1 MVAQTSIFRIPAQIT
16 IGRGSAD
23 SVGMEAKRL
32 GGTNVFVISDP
43 ALQSLGITDQ
53 IVASLK
59 AQGLGTA
66 VYAAIAPEPVI
77 DSVGPCLAAAL
88 ASGCNLVVG
97 VGGGSALDTGKAIAM
112 LLGNGGSVR
121 DYLGVGVVP
130 KRGVPSIMIPTTA
143 GTGAEVTPNAL
154 FQVPELQDKRAVV
167 SPYIIPDVAIID
179 PLLTLSVPPKV
190 TASTGMDA
198 LCHAIESYTS
208 VKASVLT
215 EPYSLEAI
223 RLIGNNLRI
232 VVADGSNLEAREAM
246 AKGSLLAGISIASAG
261 TNAVHALAYPV
272 QGRYHVPHG
281 IANSLLLPYVMVFNC
296 LGDLDK
302 FPRVAEALGET
313 TIGMTVLAAAE
324 KSAEACRVLADD
336 IGIPKHLSDVGLTPG
351 DIDALAE
358 GAMQQTRLLDNN
370 PRPVR
375 PEDARAI
382 FEKAM

>member
-1 MVAQTSIFRIPAQIT
+1 M
-16 IGRGSAD
+16 
-23 SVGMEAKRL
+23 
-32 GGTNVFVISDP
+32 
-43 ALQSLGITDQ
+43 
-53 IVASLK
+53 
-59 AQGLGTA
+59 
-66 VYAAIAPEPVI
+66 
-77 DSVGPCLAAAL
+77 
-88 ASGCNLVVG
+88 
-97 VGGGSALDTGKAIAM
+97 
-112 LLGNGGSVR
+112 
-121 DYLGVGVVP
+121 
-130 KRGVPSIMIPTTA
+130 
-143 GTGAEVTPNAL
+143 
-154 FQVPELQDKRAVV
+154 
-167 SPYIIPDVAIID
+167 
-179 PLLTLSVPPKV
+179 
-190 TASTGMDA
+190 
-198 LCHAIESYTS
+198 
-208 VKASVLT
+208 KASVLT

-223 RLIGNNLRI
+223 RLIGNNMRI

-382 FEKAM
+382 FERAM